1 MAANLEYELPKRRK
15 IKRETPVVGIFV
27 DGVTAF
33 GRSIMRG
40 AMRFA
45 NLQRRWQIV
54 EVLRNQFT
62 PERWP
67 RFDAAIV
74 AGTSTQILDFVFEN
88 CPRVVRCSGSGDPK
102 QSAVVCL
109 DDFAIGE
116 LAAIH
121 LMDKRL
127 RSFGFYGKGTPLLS
141 RRRYEGFAETLAQ
154 HGFTCSEAGVGWS
167 TAMEETSN
175 EYVPALLAWLR
186 DLPKPVGI
194 LAVDDTAAH
203 DLAAACRAADIAV
216 PHQIAIVG
224 VNNDDLLCESAWPP
238 LSSVEGDY
246 ARVGYEAARL
256 IEQMLAGKKLP
267 ISKRLIVLRPLGVV
281 QRQSTDLLAVDDP
294 HLSAAIQYIQEHAC
308 DPCSVRDV
316 LKQVPVG
323 RRWLERQFVTRLGR
337 TPHDEIM
344 HVRIEAAKR
353 MLLQPDLKTGE
364 IAKRFGSSA
373 IQNFNRT
380 FEQYVGKTPFAW
392 RNDARRGTR

>member
-1 MAANLEYELPKRRK
+1 M
-15 IKRETPVVGIFV
+15 PVVGIFV
-27 DGVTAF
+27 DGVTGF

-54 EVLRNQFT
+54 EVLRNEFT
-62 PERWP
+62 PQRWP

-74 AGTSTQILDFVFEN
+74 AGTSAEILDFVLEN
-88 CPRVVRCSGSGDPK
+88 CPHVVRCSGSGDPK
-102 QSAVVCL
+102 LSAVVCL
-109 DDFAIGE
+109 DDVAIGE
-116 LAAIH
+116 MAAVH

-127 RSFGFYGKGTPLLS
+127 RSFGFYGKGGPLLS
-141 RRRYEGFAETLAQ
+141 RRRFEGFSETLAQ
-154 HGFTCSEAGVGWS
+154 HGYTCSDAGVGWS
-167 TAMEETSN
+167 TAIEAAGA
-175 EYVPALLAWLR
+175 EYLPALITWLR
-186 DLPKPVGI
+186 SLPKPAGI

-256 IEQMLAGKKLP
+256 IEQMLAGKKLL
-267 ISKRLIVLRPLGVV
+267 ISKRYVRLQPLGVV

-294 HLSAAIQYIQEHAC
+294 HLSAAIQFIREHAC

-316 LKQVPVG
+316 LKYVPVG

-353 MLLQPDLKTGE
+353 MLLQPELKIAE
-364 IAKRFGSSA
+364 IAQRFGSSA
-373 IQNFNRT
+373 IQNFNRA
-380 FEQYVGKTPFAW
+380 FEQSVGKTPAAW